1 MTATAYPIAPR
12 RIDIALLLIRLAV
25 GVIMVAHGYQKVFT
39 YGLAGVSG
47 GFAQMGIPMANIVGP
62 LVALVEL
69 LGGIALII
77 GLLTRL
83 AALGLAIDMLGAIL
97 LVHFKNGFFLPQG
110 YEFVLALFTMAVAL
124 AFMGAGEFSLDGL
137 IGRRKGL
144 TPAMA
149 FPARSRDDARKRNAA

>member
-1 MTATAYPIAPR
+1 MTATAYPVAPR
-12 RIDIALLLIRLAV
+12 RLDIALLLIRIAV
-25 GVIMVAHGYQKVFT
+25 GVIMIAHGYQKVFT

-97 LVHFKNGFFLPQG
+97 LVHFKNGFFLPNG
-110 YEFVLALFTMAVAL
+110 YEFAFINLLACLALVA
-124 AFMGAGEFSLDGL
+124 AGAGDFSVDAA
-137 IGRRKGL
+137 IGRRRR
-144 TPAMA
+144 TVV
-149 FPARSRDDARKRNAA
+149 R